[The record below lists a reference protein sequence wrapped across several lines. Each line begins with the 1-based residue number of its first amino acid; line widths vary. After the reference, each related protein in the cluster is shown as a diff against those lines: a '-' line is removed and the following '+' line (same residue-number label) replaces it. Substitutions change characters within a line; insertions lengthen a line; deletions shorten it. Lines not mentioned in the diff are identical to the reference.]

1 MGVTSGEISGVS
13 DGDEVDKDEDDDAA
27 NVAAAVVVAA
37 AAAALAAEWIVPVT
51 VVLLEGS
58 ARRARKSPQLELALE
73 RLRE

>member
-1 MGVTSGEISGVS
+1 MTAAGPGE
-13 DGDEVDKDEDDDAA
+13 
-27 NVAAAVVVAA
+27 VAAVAA
-37 AAAALAAEWIVPVT
+37 VAAAALAAEWIVPVT